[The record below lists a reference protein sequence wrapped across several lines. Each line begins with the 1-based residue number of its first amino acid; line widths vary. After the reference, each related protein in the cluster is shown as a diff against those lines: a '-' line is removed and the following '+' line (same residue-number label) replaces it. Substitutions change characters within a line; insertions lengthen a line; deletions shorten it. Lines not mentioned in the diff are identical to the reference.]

1 MLHNE
6 HVRGN
11 DKDDHNHEHHMVVK
25 EDEGGERGGCCLRRL
40 LWKRRRG
47 LGGSPTMNSYKNGG
61 RGGLNRVSEAV
72 KWMLPIVESL
82 TLGQR

>member
-1 MLHNE
+1 MLLEEIVVEEAVRIGRTPRNE
-6 HVRGN
+6 
-11 DKDDHNHEHHMVVK
+11 
-25 EDEGGERGGCCLRRL
+25 
-40 LWKRRRG
+40 
-47 LGGSPTMNSYKNGG
+47 YKNGG

>member
-1 MLHNE
+1 
-6 HVRGN
+6 
-11 DKDDHNHEHHMVVK
+11 
-25 EDEGGERGGCCLRRL
+25 
-40 LWKRRRG
+40 
-47 LGGSPTMNSYKNGG
+47 MNSYKNGG